1 MDPANQ
7 ICVEDNDHAN
17 TGSTTSSSLE
27 PIDRLLPS
35 DSSAASSSSRI
46 DNSGGLR
53 DFEDVGVLEA
63 KLQSLTRQLSEA
75 VELRNAS
82 EHACDKLD
90 SQVGRTRLLIS
101 HPLNLPLYHLI
112 CLLITLSP
120 SLSLSLPLDHSI
132 SLLITL
138 SLINSLVHS

>member
-1 MDPANQ
+1 MMDPANQ

-17 TGSTTSSSLE
+17 TGSTSSSLE

-35 DSSAASSSSRI
+35 DSSAAACSSRI

-101 HPLNLPLYHLI
+101 HPLNLPLDHSLS
-112 CLLITLSP
+112 LLITQY
-120 SLSLSLPLDHSI
+120 PLDHSI
-132 SLLITL
+132 SLFITL
-138 SLINSLVHS
+138 SPS